1 MLDSLRKQILGDIVP
16 PAPAPQPEVQ
26 TKAGEQTPV
35 YPKAPLPKRFLALLI
50 DLAVAWGPAGIVY
63 LLMVNV
69 ESVQAIREFL
79 WIPALLWGT
88 VYFLVKDGWPGG
100 QSIGKKILGLMV
112 VTVYDRRPCSRWRSA
127 IRQFAIIVVN
137 FIPYIGSLVEPVL
150 VLADKGGRR
159 LGDQMA
165 KTQVIETDVY
175 NSLQ

>member
-1 MLDSLRKQILGDIVP
+1 MLDNLRKQILGDIVP
-16 PAPAPQPEVQ
+16 PAPETQPEYQ
-26 TKAGEQTPV
+26 IKTGEETPA
-35 YPKAPLPKRFLALLI
+35 YPKAPLHKRFLALLI

-63 LLMVNV
+63 LLMVSM
-69 ESVQAIREFL
+69 ESAQTIRVFL
-79 WIPALLWGT
+79 WIPSLLWGT

-112 VTVYDRRPCSRWRSA
+112 VTLNDRRPCTRWRSA

-175 NSLQ
+175 NSVQ